1 MHATF
6 VAGTPHVIVD
16 DSATAPPGR
25 GGHISDRFLGRVDV
39 YDKARP
45 GYPTSLM
52 AWIAQVV
59 RPASCV
65 AEIGAGTGLF
75 TEPLLALGL
84 SVAAVEPN
92 AEMRMVLGERLAPSV
107 DAGRLQIVDGT
118 AEGARPCRTR
128 GRSGCCGPGGA
139 LVHTVTRPRRVC
151 PRPAPDGQVLLV
163 WNDWR
168 EVVNPVNEAYGQVVR
183 AFLTPGN
190 ENVETRVPDSRI
202 PELLPLRRERRVFVN
217 AVDMTRERLHML
229 ALSASYLPGPGS
241 PNADALRGALDVLFA
256 RYERAG
262 RITLEYRTVAYLGR

>member
-1 MHATF
+1 MPVP
-6 VAGTPHVIVD
+6 VALGVSRVIVD
-16 DSATAPPGR
+16 DSAAATPGR

-45 GYPTSLM
+45 GYPPSLM

-59 RPASCV
+59 RPDSCV

-92 AEMRMVLGERLAPSV
+92 AQMRAMLGERLAPAV
-107 DAGRLQIVDGT
+107 DSGRLRIMDGT
-118 AEGARPCRTR
+118 AEDTGLAHDEVDLVAAAQAAHWFTPSAARAEFARV
-128 GRSGCCGPGGA
+128 
-139 LVHTVTRPRRVC
+139 LRPN
-151 PRPAPDGQVLLV
+151 GQVLLV

-168 EVVNPVNEAYGQVVR
+168 EVVNPVNEAYGQIVR
-183 AFLTPGN
+183 AFVTPGN

-229 ALSASYLPGPGS
+229 ALSASYLPGPES
-241 PNADALRGALDVLFA
+241 PDADALRTALDTLFA
-256 RYERAG
+256 RYEHDG
-262 RITLEYRTVAYLGR
+262 HITLEYRTVAYLGR

>member
-1 MHATF
+1 
-6 VAGTPHVIVD
+6 VIVD
-16 DSATAPPGR
+16 DSAAAPPGR

-59 RPASCV
+59 RPGSCV

-118 AEGARPCRTR
+118 AEGTGLAAR
-128 GRSGCCGPGGA
+128 GVD
-139 LVHTVTRPRRVC
+139 LVAAAQAAHWFTPSHARAEFARVL
-151 PRPAPDGQVLLV
+151 RPDGQVLLV